1 MTHFRLYSILWTPAL
16 TLISRLFSIA
26 ALLSVSIAHA
36 DKLSNLK
43 VIQEAAQTGKWTTL
57 LSGTMAD
64 GSPVPKKTE
73 TVCATKEEV
82 LALYDQAIYT
92 NTLTGV
98 ENTSCPT
105 ILTVNTPTR
114 GVATM
119 TCPGQT
125 INMGDKE
132 MKIPGFTAVTEFK
145 RINNDTWTTTFGTM
159 VSTAKFHGAATAACV
174 ATR

>member
-1 MTHFRLYSILWTPAL
+1 L
-16 TLISRLFSIA
+16 TLTSRLLSLT

-43 VIQEAAQTGKWTTL
+43 VIQEAAQTGKWTTV
-57 LSGTMAD
+57 LSGTMAN

-73 TVCATKEEV
+73 TLCATKEEV
-82 LALYDQAIYT
+82 LALYDEAIYT
-92 NTLTGV
+92 NTQTGA

-125 INMGDKE
+125 INTGGQTI
-132 MKIPGFTAVTEFK
+132 KIPGFTAVTEFK
-145 RINNDTWTTTFGTM
+145 RINNMTWTTTFGTM
-159 VSTAKFHGAATAACV
+159 VSTATFHGAATATCV

>member
-1 MTHFRLYSILWTPAL
+1 LTHTTRLL
-16 TLISRLFSIA
+16 TLA

-43 VIQEAAQTGKWTTL
+43 VIQDAAQTGKWTTV

-73 TVCATKEEV
+73 ILCATKEEV

-92 NTLTGV
+92 NTQTGA
-98 ENTSCPT
+98 ENMSCPT

-114 GVATM
+114 GVASM

-125 INMGDKE
+125 INAGGKE
-132 MKIPGFTAVTEFK
+132 MKIPGFTAITEFK
-145 RINNDTWTTTFGTM
+145 RINNTTWTTTFGTM
-159 VSTAKFHGAATAACV
+159 VSTATFHGAATATCV
-174 ATR
+174 AAR